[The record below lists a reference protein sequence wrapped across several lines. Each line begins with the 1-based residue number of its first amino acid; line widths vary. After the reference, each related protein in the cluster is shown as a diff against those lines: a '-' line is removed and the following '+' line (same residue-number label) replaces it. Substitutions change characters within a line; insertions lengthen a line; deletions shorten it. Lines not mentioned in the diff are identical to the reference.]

1 VLPCYETRSDGE
13 RLRSAVDCYALESTP
28 RPLAVAAAVSV
39 RMKRK
44 GNFVIIV
51 LWRNLGHIQSKLD
64 QVLDGLASKPK
75 HRRKRLGFFGLS
87 RGTGGRESRSI
98 LEAGSGQFSALD
110 ANLGLH
116 PGTGLSSNFSPS
128 VIEAIVEPPARSPL
142 GSLSET
148 NSLLETSQVRQIDLV
163 STPVSPVVD
172 YAPPE
177 VVVEADF
184 PAASSLPA
192 SHLSVFSS
200 ATEEAQSQTDRIS
213 SPVNGLIKRRLLGS
227 RVISPSPI
235 GSLGLVAVGTT
246 MAEGQPKPSVEV
258 GLEKTM
264 DCCLGDGILIHGCM
278 SGLGSSSEVDM
289 LPEIAQ
295 GWQNA
300 PVSIGSTVRAPS
312 VSPIATMKASNYP
325 AEASILSLVVVVSL
339 QR

>member
-1 VLPCYETRSDGE
+1 VLSCYETRSDGE

-116 PGTGLSSNFSPS
+116 PGMGLSSNFSPS

-227 RVISPSPI
+227 RVISPSDWK
-235 GSLGLVAVGTT
+235 LV
-246 MAEGQPKPSVEV
+246 MA
-258 GLEKTM
+258 EKTM

-312 VSPIATMKASNYP
+312 VSPIATVKASNYP